1 LKVWRKRGLV
11 EEEMKRK
18 ATMTNELE
26 RTTLL
31 EEVSW
36 RQKSKIEGT
45 VIKRGRQVHKVLSP
59 SGQFEYKK

>member
-18 ATMTNELE
+18 AAMTNELE

-45 VIKRGRQVHKVLSP
+45 VIKRGRQVLKVLPP